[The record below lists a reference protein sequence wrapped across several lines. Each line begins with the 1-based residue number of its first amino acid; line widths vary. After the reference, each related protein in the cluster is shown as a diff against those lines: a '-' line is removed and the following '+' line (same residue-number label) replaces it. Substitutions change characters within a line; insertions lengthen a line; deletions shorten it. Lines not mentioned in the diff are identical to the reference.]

1 MLVVDAAVFAREL
14 SCYQPAVSIVFAFS
28 GSTMASSSGRSSRFA
43 PPRTTIP
50 PSMRRTSSCPSLS
63 EDATD
68 YEKRV
73 PFEITFVNGDSI
85 TKVADHLTSIGWA
98 VKEAADYLGVPANE
112 VRLLRGE
119 TILTCLH
126 VKLFD
131 ALDATNSLNA
141 VVVPM

>member
-1 MLVVDAAVFAREL
+1 
-14 SCYQPAVSIVFAFS
+14 
-28 GSTMASSSGRSSRFA
+28 MAPSLRRSSRFVPTVTTMA
-43 PPRTTIP
+43 P
-50 PSMRRTSSCPSLS
+50 SVRRSSTCPSLS
-63 EDATD
+63 QDTTD
-68 YEKRV
+68 YDKRV
-73 PFEITFVNGDSI
+73 SFDMTFVNGDSI
-85 TKVADHLTSIGWA
+85 TRVADHLSSIGWA